1 VPTVFLYGGS
11 AMPGRRPN
19 GDRVDIKDVFE
30 AVGRHAAGEI
40 DAAEFDDIERRAFPT
55 IGSCAGMYT
64 ANTMACLGEALGL
77 SLPGS
82 ATPPAVDPLRGEIAQ
97 RAGEQAVEAFRLSL
111 RPRTIV
117 TRNALENAATLSM
130 ALGGSTN
137 AVLHLLAIANEA
149 GIDFALDD
157 IEAISRRTPQLVDT
171 RPHGDAFMVDLHLAG
186 GVPAVL
192 GQLAGAGLIHLDELT
207 ITGKTIGASLGTTG
221 DPTVIATVAN
231 PVHATG
237 GTAVL
242 RGSLAPNGA
251 VVKVAGTAV
260 RRLTGPARVFDSEQA
275 ALAFVL
281 AGNLA
286 PGDVVV
292 VRNEGPVSGPGMRE
306 MLAVTSAITGVG
318 LGSQVGLVTDGRF
331 SGATRGL
338 CVGHVAPETGLGGPI
353 ALIENGD
360 LVTIDIDRRLIA
372 FDVSDDVLAARRR
385 QWTPAAPRYT
395 TGVLAKY
402 AALVRGADVGAVT
415 SPSVVPPE

>member
-1 VPTVFLYGGS
+1 
-11 AMPGRRPN
+11 
-19 GDRVDIKDVFE
+19 
-30 AVGRHAAGEI
+30 
-40 DAAEFDDIERRAFPT
+40 
-55 IGSCAGMYT
+55 
-64 ANTMACLGEALGL
+64 
-77 SLPGS
+77 
-82 ATPPAVDPLRGEIAQ
+82 
-97 RAGEQAVEAFRLSL
+97 
-111 RPRTIV
+111 
-117 TRNALENAATLSM
+117 
-130 ALGGSTN
+130 
-137 AVLHLLAIANEA
+137 
-149 GIDFALDD
+149 
-157 IEAISRRTPQLVDT
+157 
-171 RPHGDAFMVDLHLAG
+171 
-186 GVPAVL
+186 
-192 GQLAGAGLIHLDELT
+192 LAGAGLIHLDELT